1 MAELVGI
8 LGIGWLISKMVETK
22 SSQMTFTEMSPLDI
36 ASKIHSGEIPVL
48 RAEDHKLDQEI
59 ERVEQT
65 VDHMREFKD
74 LSTDIIVK
82 HFLSNDTCMF
92 NFLELVYGSFYS
104 AIEEFKTLNNLNKWD
119 VFFVYKGGNV
129 LRIISNDF
137 LNELPRIA
145 STKIN
150 DYYEKF
156 FKRSD
161 ADFSIYIKPTIKN
174 YDEVYAKLTTMSYY
188 LQVKIREEFSR
199 EPSKYFEFFKYN
211 TEQQNKIL
219 EEYSQ
224 KVEGSRALSDINN
237 TIFYNKKCDGLT
249 FGDAH
254 SANISRR
261 YEGHRD
267 LGLQFKDEKT
277 ITMYLL
283 DPTENMLFIQAN
295 ETLDFPAGGN
305 RTKFNLVRTKIG
317 FNYIFNGKTIIIGG
331 ELIDVSLPHRLDNN
345 VGHFFEHTNYIS
357 QYQLSFAEKK
367 LVFYSYTLK
376 YLASDLE
383 YILFDFVNVPW
394 KTPKYEKRLNRLFYL
409 YFIDLFLVLGDNTE
423 RRNIIKR
430 IQNGIFN
437 KSIKK
442 DEYGSN
448 IVSEVLPALRKLL
461 SGSDRFNSKL
471 VRDGDDPDS
480 SRLMFYN
487 LLVRLENILVQV
499 ERSEDPSD
507 VNNYNAMMDVLKEN
521 CKFVL
526 TAFSG
531 ITEYCSTE
539 GKINMKIL
547 YNNEFSALIE

>member
-8 LGIGWLISKMVETK
+8 LGIGWLINKIVESRDIQLK
-22 SSQMTFTEMSPLDI
+22 FTDLSPLDI
-36 ASKIHSGEIPVL
+36 AVKIHSGEIPVL

-199 EPSKYFEFFKYN
+199 DPSKYFEFFKYN
-211 TEQQNKIL
+211 IEQQNKIL

-224 KVEGSRALSDINN
+224 KVAASRALSDINN

-295 ETLDFPAGGN
+295 ETLDFPAAGN

-317 FNYIFNGKTIIIGG
+317 FNYIFNGKTMIIGG

-357 QYQLSFAEKK
+357 QYQLSFTDKK

-437 KSIKK
+437 KSIKN

-448 IVSEVLPALRKLL
+448 IVSEILPALRKLM

-471 VRDGDDPDS
+471 VRNGDDPNS

-487 LLVRLENILVQV
+487 LLVRLEKILVEV

-531 ITEYCSTE
+531 ITEYCSAE

>member
-8 LGIGWLISKMVETK
+8 LGIGWLISKMVESPSVQPK
-22 SSQMTFTEMSPLDI
+22 HMEMSPLDI
-36 ASKIHSGEIPVL
+36 VHQIHTGEIPIL
-48 RAEDHKLDQEI
+48 KASDYKLDKEL
-59 ERVEQT
+59 EKAEQT
-65 VDHMREFKD
+65 IDQLREFKD

-82 HFLSNDTCMF
+82 HFLSNDTCMY

-104 AIEEFKTLNNLNKWD
+104 AIEEFKILNNLGKWD

-145 STKIN
+145 SNKIN
-150 DYYEKF
+150 NYYEQF

-174 YDEVYAKLTTMSYY
+174 YDQVYAQLTTMSYY
-188 LQVKIREEFSR
+188 LQVKIRDEFTR
-199 EPSKYFEFFKYN
+199 DPSKYFEFYKYN
-211 TEQQNKIL
+211 IVEQNKIL

-224 KVEGSRALSDINN
+224 KVKDSKSISDINN
-237 TIFYNKKCDGLT
+237 TIFYKQKFDGLIL
-249 FGDAH
+249 GDAH
-254 SANISRR
+254 SVDISRTF
-261 YEGHRD
+261 EGHND
-267 LGLQFKDEKT
+267 LGYQFKDENT
-277 ITMYLL
+277 ITMYVLN
-283 DPTENMLFIQAN
+283 PKENMIFIQAN
-295 ETLDFPAGGN
+295 ETLDFPSASN

-317 FNYIFNGKTIIIGG
+317 FNYVFNGKTMIIGG
-331 ELIDVSLPHRLDNN
+331 ELIDVSLPHRYDKN
-345 VGHFFEHTNYIS
+345 VEHFFEHTNYIS
-357 QYQLSFAEKK
+357 QYQLSFVDKK

-376 YLASDLE
+376 YLVSDLE

-430 IQNGIFN
+430 LQYGIFN
-437 KSIKK
+437 KTIKK
-442 DEYGSN
+442 DEYSSN
-448 IVSEVLPALRKLL
+448 ISSTVLPSLRKLMT
-461 SGSDRFNSKL
+461 GADRFNSKL
-471 VRDGDDPDS
+471 VREDDDPNT

-487 LLVRLENILVQV
+487 LLVRLEEILLEV
-499 ERSEDPSD
+499 ERSKDPSD
-507 VNNYNAMMDVLKEN
+507 VNNYNNMMELLKEN

-526 TAFSG
+526 TAFNG

-539 GKINMKIL
+539 GKINMRVL
-547 YNNEFSALIE
+547 YNNEFSALID

>member
-1 MAELVGI
+1 
-8 LGIGWLISKMVETK
+8 
-22 SSQMTFTEMSPLDI
+22 
-36 ASKIHSGEIPVL
+36 
-48 RAEDHKLDQEI
+48 
-59 ERVEQT
+59 
-65 VDHMREFKD
+65 
-74 LSTDIIVK
+74 
-82 HFLSNDTCMF
+82 
-92 NFLELVYGSFYS
+92 
-104 AIEEFKTLNNLNKWD
+104 
-119 VFFVYKGGNV
+119 
-129 LRIISNDF
+129 
-137 LNELPRIA
+137 
-145 STKIN
+145 
-150 DYYEKF
+150 
-156 FKRSD
+156 
-161 ADFSIYIKPTIKN
+161 
-174 YDEVYAKLTTMSYY
+174 
-188 LQVKIREEFSR
+188 
-199 EPSKYFEFFKYN
+199 
-211 TEQQNKIL
+211 
-219 EEYSQ
+219 
-224 KVEGSRALSDINN
+224 
-237 TIFYNKKCDGLT
+237 
-249 FGDAH
+249 
-254 SANISRR
+254 
-261 YEGHRD
+261 
-267 LGLQFKDEKT
+267 
-277 ITMYLL
+277 MYLL

-317 FNYIFNGKTIIIGG
+317 FNYIFNGKNITIGG

-345 VGHFFEHTNYIS
+345 VGHFFAHTNYIS

-448 IVSEVLPALRKLL
+448 IVSEILPALHKLM

-471 VRDGDDPDS
+471 VRDEDNPNS

-487 LLVRLENILVQV
+487 LLVRLEKILVEV
-499 ERSEDPSD
+499 ERSDDPSD
-507 VNNYNAMMDVLKEN
+507 VNNYNSMMDVLKEN

-531 ITEYCSTE
+531 ITEYCSLE